1 MKARRITD
9 DLTTGSIRIQFLVL
23 AAPLIAGN
31 ILQQFY
37 NMADSYIAG
46 HYISANAFAA
56 VGLAGNIVNLVIF
69 MIVGCCSGI
78 TVICSQMYGEKN
90 WNMMRRETFL
100 SMIAGFVFTGIL
112 SLIGIT
118 FARPILLLLQT
129 PDVIFDVT
137 HQYLLIILSCLFVT
151 YLYNWSASILQS
163 FGNSGTSLCILA
175 CAVCTNIVLD
185 MVFVIILKWGIAG
198 TAFATVISQLLSS
211 IVALIYLFKTYPMLR
226 LHRKDLVM
234 DIRLLNKTIC
244 FGLVSALHQSS
255 LYIGKLLIQGLVN
268 HAGIDSLTAFTA
280 ATRLESLSNSFSD
293 SGCIALSIIV
303 GQCYGAEQKERIH
316 KALFQCMQIMIVFCI
331 PLCVLMASTARL
343 FTVLLIGN
351 ASAAVISQSFHYLMT
366 VSCFYV
372 FCFIGSTFV
381 GFYKGIGMV
390 HVPVYGTIVQMT
402 FRILI
407 SWLLINHIGLPA
419 VAIGTGI
426 GWMAIN
432 IYQSLLFRFS
442 KRVHTV
448 INAP

>member
-1 MKARRITD
+1 MKTRQMTD
-9 DLTTGSIRIQFLVL
+9 DLTTGNIRIQFLLL

-78 TVICSQMYGEKN
+78 TVICSQMYGEKS
-90 WNMMRRETFL
+90 WNMMRRENFL
-100 SMIAGFVFTGIL
+100 SLIAGLVFTGIL
-112 SLIGIT
+112 SLTGIT
-118 FARPILLLLQT
+118 FARPILRLLQT
-129 PDVIFDVT
+129 PDIIFDVT
-137 HQYLLIILSCLFVT
+137 YKYLFIILSCLFVT

-163 FGNSGTSLCILA
+163 FGNSRTSLCILA

-185 MVFVIILKWGIAG
+185 MVFVIILKWGVAG

-211 IVALIYLFKTYPMLR
+211 VIALIYLFRTYPMLR
-226 LHRKDLVM
+226 LHSADLVL
-234 DIRLLNKTIC
+234 DIRLLNKTIR

-280 ATRLESLSNSFSD
+280 ATRLEALINSFSD
-293 SGCIALSIIV
+293 SGCIALSIII
-303 GQCYGAEQKERIH
+303 GQCYGAGQKTRIR
-316 KALFQCMQIMIVFCI
+316 KTLFQCMQVMILFCI
-331 PLCVLMASTARL
+331 PLCVLMASTAKV

-351 ASAAVISQSFHYLMT
+351 ASVAVTGQAFHYLMT

-390 HVPVYGTIVQMT
+390 QVPVYGTCIQMA

-407 SWLLINHIGLPA
+407 SWLLINHTGLSA

-442 KRVHTV
+442 SRVHTV

>member
-1 MKARRITD
+1 MKTRQLTD
-9 DLTTGSIRIQFLVL
+9 DLTTGNIRIQFLLL

-78 TVICSQMYGEKN
+78 TVICSQMYGEKS

-100 SMIAGFVFTGIL
+100 SLIAGLVFTGIL
-112 SLIGIT
+112 SLTGIT
-118 FARPILLLLQT
+118 FARPILRLLQT
-129 PDVIFDVT
+129 PEVIFDIT
-137 HQYLLIILSCLFVT
+137 HKYLFIILSCLFVT

-163 FGNSGTSLCILA
+163 FGNSRTSLCILA

-185 MVFVIILKWGIAG
+185 MVFVIILKWGVAG

-211 IVALIYLFKTYPMLR
+211 VIALIYLFRTYPMLR
-226 LHRKDLVM
+226 LHREDLVM
-234 DIRLLNKTIC
+234 DIRLLNKTIR

-280 ATRLESLSNSFSD
+280 ATRLEALINSFSD
-293 SGCIALSIIV
+293 SGCIALSIII
-303 GQCYGAEQKERIH
+303 GQCYGAGQKVRIR
-316 KALFQCMQIMIVFCI
+316 KALFQCMQVMILFCI
-331 PLCVLMASTARL
+331 PLCVIMASTAKV
-343 FTVLLIGN
+343 FTILLIGN
-351 ASAAVISQSFHYLMT
+351 ASVSVTGQAFHYLMT

-390 HVPVYGTIVQMT
+390 QVPVYGTCVQMT
-402 FRILI
+402 FRILL
-407 SWLLINHIGLPA
+407 SWLLLDRLGLPA
-419 VAIGTGI
+419 VALGTGI

-442 KRVHTV
+442 NRVHTV